1 MSQITDQ
8 QTEDAQFGVAVTLWD
23 PELSWASQR
32 MPGDTLDNQGCPP
45 GYGTIYTANGKV
57 CRLVST
63 ATAVQIQQDAAPGW
77 VDQSIQAIAAASG
90 AVVGG
95 AGTILQSVGGVATA
109 GIAAILTPLAP
120 WLIIG
125 GLFYVWSVG
134 GFEAGR
140 EATSYAR
147 ERVRAHQARFR
158 ASSSS
163 KKRTRRR

>member
-23 PELSWASQR
+23 PELSWGSQR

-63 ATAVQIQQDAAPGW
+63 ATAVQIQQDSAPGW
-77 VDQSIQAIAAASG
+77 VDQSIQAIASASG
-90 AVVGG
+90 AVVAG
-95 AGTILQSVGGVATA
+95 AGQVLQSVGGVATA
-109 GIAAILTPLAP
+109 GLAAILTPLAP

-134 GFEAGR
+134 GFEVGR
-140 EATSYAR
+140 EASSYAR
-147 ERVRAHQARFR
+147 ERIRARR
-158 ASSSS
+158 TRVSS
-163 KKRTRRR
+163 KSRRR